1 MGTSAP
7 TQIKGIRNIN
17 IFRGEIKMKE
27 VGYYNGKIGP
37 LEEMTVPM
45 EDRALYFGD
54 GIYEATCVAN
64 RVPFALDD
72 HLDRMYNSL
81 RLLEIPFHME
91 RDQVKAE
98 LQKVIDAAEESPVQ
112 FLYWQISRGV
122 CMRNHPFPDPEK
134 SMDKPYKLIS
144 MEDIRFKL
152 CNIKT
157 LNLIPS
163 VLANQR
169 AVERGC
175 DEAVLH
181 RGSRVTE
188 CAHSNISM
196 LKDGVLHTA
205 PTDELILPGITRKH
219 LLQLAREHDIPVV
232 EKPFSMVE
240 LMNADEVI
248 VTSSSAL
255 CMKAESIGMLP
266 IYTGVKGEENQGLAT
281 GSENYWC
288 INSKASD
295 ADKQATKDFLKWVV
309 TSKTGIESLSSAMG
323 FTTPF
328 KSFSDVKSDNPL
340 VQAAVEDQ
348 NSGKTAVS
356 WNFTMMPSEEWKNQL
371 GSALLEYAQG
381 TGDWNAVKTAFVDG
395 WKTEYDAAH

>member
-1 MGTSAP
+1 MWT
-7 TQIKGIRNIN
+7 N
-17 IFRGEIKMKE
+17 
-27 VGYYNGKIGP
+27 VGYYNGEMGP
-37 LEEMTVPM
+37 LEEMKVPM
-45 EDRALYFGD
+45 GDRALYFGD

-81 RLLEIPFHME
+81 RLMEIPFTMGRE
-91 RDQVKAE
+91 EIKAE
-98 LQKVIDAAEESPVQ
+98 LQKVIDAAEEAPCL

-122 CMRNHPFPDPEK
+122 CMRNHPFPGAEV
-134 SMDKPYKLIS
+134 KPALMIYVKPVTMKDMNKRYKLIS
-144 MEDIRFKL
+144 MEDIRYKL

-219 LLQLAREHDIPVV
+219 LLQLCAANGIPVV
-232 EKPFSMVE
+232 EAPYSMVE
-240 LMNADEVI
+240 LMNADGII
-248 VTSSSAL
+248 VSSSSAL
-255 CMKAESIGMLP
+255 LMGVESIDGIPVGGKDPRRLRLL
-266 IYTGVKGEENQGLAT
+266 QDA
-281 GSENYWC
+281 YWE
-288 INSKASD
+288 KFARETQ
-295 ADKQATKDFLKWVV
+295 AKQ
-309 TSKTGIESLSSAMG
+309 
-323 FTTPF
+323 
-328 KSFSDVKSDNPL
+328 
-340 VQAAVEDQ
+340 
-348 NSGKTAVS
+348 
-356 WNFTMMPSEEWKNQL
+356 
-371 GSALLEYAQG
+371 
-381 TGDWNAVKTAFVDG
+381 
-395 WKTEYDAAH
+395 

>member
-1 MGTSAP
+1 
-7 TQIKGIRNIN
+7 
-17 IFRGEIKMKE
+17 MKS
-27 VGYYNGKIGP
+27 VGYYNGEMGP
-37 LEEMTVPM
+37 LEEMKVPM
-45 EDRALYFGD
+45 GDRALYFGD

-81 RLLEIPFHME
+81 RLLEIPFTME
-91 RDQVKAE
+91 REQVRAE
-98 LQKVIDAAEESPVQ
+98 LQKVIDAAEEAPVQ
-112 FLYWQISRGV
+112 FLYWQVSRGV
-122 CMRNHPFPDPEK
+122 CLRNHPFPGQEVEPTLMAYVK
-134 SMDKPYKLIS
+134 PHAMKPMGKPYKLIS

-169 AVERGC
+169 AAEQGC

-219 LLQLAREHDIPVV
+219 LLALAKEHGIPVE

-255 CMKAESIGMLP
+255 CMYVESIDAIPVGGRDRARLK
-266 IYTGVKGEENQGLAT
+266 VLQDA
-281 GSENYWC
+281 YWE
-288 INSKASD
+288 KFQRETQP
-295 ADKQATKDFLKWVV
+295 K
-309 TSKTGIESLSSAMG
+309 
-323 FTTPF
+323 
-328 KSFSDVKSDNPL
+328 
-340 VQAAVEDQ
+340 
-348 NSGKTAVS
+348 
-356 WNFTMMPSEEWKNQL
+356 
-371 GSALLEYAQG
+371 
-381 TGDWNAVKTAFVDG
+381 
-395 WKTEYDAAH
+395 

>member
-1 MGTSAP
+1 MWT
-7 TQIKGIRNIN
+7 N
-17 IFRGEIKMKE
+17 
-27 VGYYNGKIGP
+27 VGYYNGEMGP
-37 LEEMTVPM
+37 LEEMKVPM
-45 EDRALYFGD
+45 GDRALYFGD

-81 RLLEIPFHME
+81 RLMEIPFTMGRE
-91 RDQVKAE
+91 EIKAE
-98 LQKVIDAAEESPVQ
+98 LQKVIDAAEEAPCL

-122 CMRNHPFPDPEK
+122 CMRNHPFPGAEV
-134 SMDKPYKLIS
+134 KPTLMIYVKPVTMKDMNKRYKLIS
-144 MEDIRFKL
+144 MEDIRYKL

-219 LLQLAREHDIPVV
+219 LLQLCAANGVPVV
-232 EKPFSMVE
+232 EAPYSMVE
-240 LMNADEVI
+240 LMNADEII
-248 VTSSSAL
+248 VSSSSAL
-255 CMKAESIGMLP
+255 LMGVESIDGIPVGGKDPRRLRLLQDA
-266 IYTGVKGEENQGLAT
+266 YREKFARETQG
-281 GSENYWC
+281 
-288 INSKASD
+288 
-295 ADKQATKDFLKWVV
+295 KQ
-309 TSKTGIESLSSAMG
+309 
-323 FTTPF
+323 
-328 KSFSDVKSDNPL
+328 
-340 VQAAVEDQ
+340 
-348 NSGKTAVS
+348 
-356 WNFTMMPSEEWKNQL
+356 
-371 GSALLEYAQG
+371 
-381 TGDWNAVKTAFVDG
+381 
-395 WKTEYDAAH
+395 

>member
-1 MGTSAP
+1 MWT
-7 TQIKGIRNIN
+7 N
-17 IFRGEIKMKE
+17 
-27 VGYYNGKIGP
+27 VGYYNGEMGP
-37 LEEMTVPM
+37 LEEMKVPM
-45 EDRALYFGD
+45 GDRALYFGD

-81 RLLEIPFHME
+81 RLMEIPFTMGRE
-91 RDQVKAE
+91 EIKAE
-98 LQKVIDAAEESPVQ
+98 LRKVIDAAEEAPCL

-122 CMRNHPFPDPEK
+122 CMRNHPFPGAEV
-134 SMDKPYKLIS
+134 KPALMIYVKPVTMKDMNKRYKLIS
-144 MEDIRFKL
+144 MEDIRYKL

-219 LLQLAREHDIPVV
+219 LLQLCAANGIPVV
-232 EKPFSMVE
+232 EAPYSMVE
-240 LMNADEVI
+240 LMNADEII
-248 VTSSSAL
+248 VSSSSAL
-255 CMKAESIGMLP
+255 LMGVESIDGIP
-266 IYTGVKGEENQGLAT
+266 VGGK
-281 GSENYWC
+281 
-288 INSKASD
+288 D
-295 ADKQATKDFLKWVV
+295 ARRLRLLQDAYREKFARETQAKQ
-309 TSKTGIESLSSAMG
+309 
-323 FTTPF
+323 
-328 KSFSDVKSDNPL
+328 
-340 VQAAVEDQ
+340 
-348 NSGKTAVS
+348 
-356 WNFTMMPSEEWKNQL
+356 
-371 GSALLEYAQG
+371 
-381 TGDWNAVKTAFVDG
+381 
-395 WKTEYDAAH
+395 

>member
-1 MGTSAP
+1 MRLDGVVFLADVSAEAFDVSKSGPMGTSAP

-98 LQKVIDAAEESPVQ
+98 LQRVIDAAEESPVQ

-134 SMDKPYKLIS
+134 VKPSLMIYVKPHTMKSMDKPYKLIS
-144 MEDIRFKL
+144 MEDIRFKM

-163 VLANQR
+163 VMANQR
-169 AVERGC
+169 AVER
-175 DEAVLH
+175 
-181 RGSRVTE
+181 
-188 CAHSNISM
+188 
-196 LKDGVLHTA
+196 
-205 PTDELILPGITRKH
+205 
-219 LLQLAREHDIPVV
+219 
-232 EKPFSMVE
+232 
-240 LMNADEVI
+240 
-248 VTSSSAL
+248 
-255 CMKAESIGMLP
+255 
-266 IYTGVKGEENQGLAT
+266 
-281 GSENYWC
+281 
-288 INSKASD
+288 
-295 ADKQATKDFLKWVV
+295 
-309 TSKTGIESLSSAMG
+309 
-323 FTTPF
+323 
-328 KSFSDVKSDNPL
+328 
-340 VQAAVEDQ
+340 
-348 NSGKTAVS
+348 
-356 WNFTMMPSEEWKNQL
+356 
-371 GSALLEYAQG
+371 
-381 TGDWNAVKTAFVDG
+381 
-395 WKTEYDAAH
+395 

>member
-1 MGTSAP
+1 MWT
-7 TQIKGIRNIN
+7 N
-17 IFRGEIKMKE
+17 
-27 VGYYNGKIGP
+27 VGYYNGEMGP
-37 LEEMTVPM
+37 LEEMKVPM
-45 EDRALYFGD
+45 GDRALYFGD

-81 RLLEIPFHME
+81 RLMEIPFTMGRE
-91 RDQVKAE
+91 EIKAE
-98 LQKVIDAAEESPVQ
+98 LQKVIDAAEEAPCL

-122 CMRNHPFPDPEK
+122 CMRNHPFPGAEV
-134 SMDKPYKLIS
+134 KPALMIYVKPVTMKDMNKRYKLIS
-144 MEDIRFKL
+144 MEDIRYKL

-219 LLQLAREHDIPVV
+219 LLQLCAANGIPVV
-232 EKPFSMVE
+232 EAPYSMVE
-240 LMNADEVI
+240 LMNADEII
-248 VTSSSAL
+248 VSSSSAL
-255 CMKAESIGMLP
+255 LMGVESIDGIPVGGKDPQRLRLL
-266 IYTGVKGEENQGLAT
+266 Q
-281 GSENYWC
+281 
-288 INSKASD
+288 D
-295 ADKQATKDFLKWVV
+295 AYREKFARETQAKQ
-309 TSKTGIESLSSAMG
+309 
-323 FTTPF
+323 
-328 KSFSDVKSDNPL
+328 
-340 VQAAVEDQ
+340 
-348 NSGKTAVS
+348 
-356 WNFTMMPSEEWKNQL
+356 
-371 GSALLEYAQG
+371 
-381 TGDWNAVKTAFVDG
+381 
-395 WKTEYDAAH
+395 

>member
-1 MGTSAP
+1 MWT
-7 TQIKGIRNIN
+7 N
-17 IFRGEIKMKE
+17 
-27 VGYYNGKIGP
+27 VGYYNGEMGP
-37 LEEMTVPM
+37 LEEMKVPM
-45 EDRALYFGD
+45 GDRALYFGD

-81 RLLEIPFHME
+81 RLMEIPFTMGRE
-91 RDQVKAE
+91 EIKAE
-98 LQKVIDAAEESPVQ
+98 LQKVIDAAEEAPCL

-122 CMRNHPFPDPEK
+122 CMRNHPFPGAEV
-134 SMDKPYKLIS
+134 KPTLMIYVKPVTMKDMNKRYKLIS
-144 MEDIRFKL
+144 MEDIRYKL

-219 LLQLAREHDIPVV
+219 LLQLCAANGIPVV
-232 EKPFSMVE
+232 EAPYSMVE
-240 LMNADEVI
+240 LMNADEII
-248 VTSSSAL
+248 VSSSSAL
-255 CMKAESIGMLP
+255 LMGVESIDGIP
-266 IYTGVKGEENQGLAT
+266 VGGK
-281 GSENYWC
+281 
-288 INSKASD
+288 D
-295 ADKQATKDFLKWVV
+295 ARRLRLLQDAYREKFARETQAKQ
-309 TSKTGIESLSSAMG
+309 
-323 FTTPF
+323 
-328 KSFSDVKSDNPL
+328 
-340 VQAAVEDQ
+340 
-348 NSGKTAVS
+348 
-356 WNFTMMPSEEWKNQL
+356 
-371 GSALLEYAQG
+371 
-381 TGDWNAVKTAFVDG
+381 
-395 WKTEYDAAH
+395 

>member
-1 MGTSAP
+1 MWKT
-7 TQIKGIRNIN
+7 
-17 IFRGEIKMKE
+17 
-27 VGYYNGKIGP
+27 VGYYNGEMGP
-37 LEEMTVPM
+37 LEEMKVPM
-45 EDRALYFGD
+45 GDRALYFGD

-81 RLLEIPFHME
+81 RLLEIPFRKD
-91 RDQVKAE
+91 RDWMKAE
-98 LQKVIDAAEESPVQ
+98 LQKVIDAAEDSPVH

-122 CMRNHPFPDPEK
+122 CPRNHPFPKGVEPTLMVYVK
-134 SMDKPYKLIS
+134 PHTMKPMDKPYKLIS

-169 AVERGC
+169 AVERGG

-188 CAHSNISM
+188 CAHSNISI
-196 LKDGVLHTA
+196 LKDGVLRTA

-219 LLQLAREHDIPVV
+219 LLALARENGIPTD
-232 EKPFSMVE
+232 ETPFSMVE

-255 CMKAESIGMLP
+255 CMKAESIDGIPVGGKDPQRL
-266 IYTGVKGEENQGLAT
+266 KLLQ
-281 GSENYWC
+281 
-288 INSKASD
+288 D
-295 ADKQATKDFLKWVV
+295 AY
-309 TSKTGIESLSSAMG
+309 
-323 FTTPF
+323 
-328 KSFSDVKSDNPL
+328 
-340 VQAAVEDQ
+340 
-348 NSGKTAVS
+348 
-356 WNFTMMPSEEWKNQL
+356 
-371 GSALLEYAQG
+371 LEKFQRE
-381 TGDWNAVKTAFVDG
+381 TQPK
-395 WKTEYDAAH
+395 

>member
-1 MGTSAP
+1 MW
-7 TQIKGIRNIN
+7 KN
-17 IFRGEIKMKE
+17 

-45 EDRALYFGD
+45 GDRALYFGD

-81 RLLEIPFHME
+81 RLLEIPFKMD
-91 RDQVKAE
+91 RATVKAE
-98 LQKVIDAAEESPVQ
+98 LQKVIDAAEDSPIH

-122 CMRNHPFPDPEK
+122 APRNHVFPKDVEPTFMAFVKPHTMK

-144 MEDIRFKL
+144 LEDNRFKL

-169 AVERGC
+169 AMEAGC

-188 CAHSNISM
+188 CAHSNISI
-196 LKDGVLHTA
+196 LKDGVLQTA

-219 LLQLAREHDIPVV
+219 LLALAKEHGMEVL

-240 LMNADEVI
+240 LMNADEI
-248 VTSSSAL
+248 MVTSSSAL
-255 CMKAESIGMLP
+255 CMKVESIDGIPVGGKDQTRLKLLQDA
-266 IYTGVKGEENQGLAT
+266 YLAKFQRET
-281 GSENYWC
+281 
-288 INSKASD
+288 
-295 ADKQATKDFLKWVV
+295 Q
-309 TSKTGIESLSSAMG
+309 
-323 FTTPF
+323 P
-328 KSFSDVKSDNPL
+328 
-340 VQAAVEDQ
+340 
-348 NSGKTAVS
+348 
-356 WNFTMMPSEEWKNQL
+356 
-371 GSALLEYAQG
+371 
-381 TGDWNAVKTAFVDG
+381 
-395 WKTEYDAAH
+395 

>member
-1 MGTSAP
+1 MWT
-7 TQIKGIRNIN
+7 N
-17 IFRGEIKMKE
+17 
-27 VGYYNGKIGP
+27 VGYYNGEMGP
-37 LEEMTVPM
+37 LEEMKVPM
-45 EDRALYFGD
+45 GDRALYFGD

-81 RLLEIPFHME
+81 RLMEIPFTMGRE
-91 RDQVKAE
+91 EIKAE
-98 LQKVIDAAEESPVQ
+98 LQKVIDAAEEAPCL

-122 CMRNHPFPDPEK
+122 CMRNHPFPGAEV
-134 SMDKPYKLIS
+134 KPALMIYVKPVTMKDMNKRYKLIS
-144 MEDIRFKL
+144 MEDIRYKL

-188 CAHSNISM
+188 CAHSNISI

-255 CMKAESIGMLP
+255 CMKAESIDGIP
-266 IYTGVKGEENQGLAT
+266 VGG
-281 GSENYWC
+281 
-288 INSKASD
+288 
-295 ADKQATKDFLKWVV
+295 KDPQRLK
-309 TSKTGIESLSSAMG
+309 L
-323 FTTPF
+323 
-328 KSFSDVKSDNPL
+328 L
-340 VQAAVEDQ
+340 Q
-348 NSGKTAVS
+348 NAYLEKFQRETAR
-356 WNFTMMPSEEWKNQL
+356 
-371 GSALLEYAQG
+371 
-381 TGDWNAVKTAFVDG
+381 
-395 WKTEYDAAH
+395 